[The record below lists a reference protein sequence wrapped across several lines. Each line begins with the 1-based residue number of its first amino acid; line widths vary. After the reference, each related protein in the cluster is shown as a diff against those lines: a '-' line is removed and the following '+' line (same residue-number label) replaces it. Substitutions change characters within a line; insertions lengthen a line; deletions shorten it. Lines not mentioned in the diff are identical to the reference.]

1 MLGVQSK
8 NRVVTVEVAKKV
20 LLQNTKRSYENMSTD
35 ELWNEMK
42 SAMEKMPKCTMSDEE
57 IIEEIKAYRRG
68 E

>member
-8 NRVVTVEVAKKV
+8 KRVVTVEVAKKV

-35 ELWNEMK
+35 ELWYEMK
-42 SAMEKMPKCTMSDEE
+42 SAMEKMPECPMSNEE

>member
-8 NRVVTVEVAKKV
+8 KRVVTGEVAKKV